1 MFRKFWL
8 DTIFGTIFILSLMW
22 VFSNITQLKIFD
34 IFDPVGEALN
44 DVKLTDVVY
53 SQIREPLPVQEDIL
67 LVNIGLL
74 PRAGIAELTNII
86 NRYEPKVIGMDTFF
100 RVPKDSIGD
109 AMLEQ
114 AFANVDNLVLVNKL
128 IYNPATDGFDSLDVT
143 LPRFTK
149 NADIAFANLIAP
161 GAQHQDDL
169 KNTREFAVQE
179 QAAGETY
186 EAFGVKLVEK
196 YAPEKAEKFIA
207 RGNDVE
213 VINYRGNVMDF
224 GATRYGT
231 TFFALDFTDVFME
244 NFDPSVVKDKIVI
257 MCFMGS
263 QLGDRLSTDDKY
275 YTPINAKY
283 AGKSDADMFGGVI
296 HANIVAMILNE
307 DYVDRMSDK
316 QGIIVGILILF
327 LIVVLFSLIYKTIP
341 TWYDGTTKLI
351 QIVVVL
357 FLMYLTIQVFDSFN
371 YELDLTFTIIAVA
384 FSGDALEVYY
394 GVIKNL
400 LSKQGRKELTKIKK
414 L

>member
-8 DTIFGTIFILSLMW
+8 DTILGTVFILALMGAI
-22 VFSNITQLKIFD
+22 SNITQFQIFD
-34 IFDPVGEALN
+34 IFDPVGEALS

-53 SQIREPLPVQEDIL
+53 SQLREPLPVQEDIV

-86 NRYEPKVIGMDTFF
+86 NKYNPKVIGVDTFF

-109 AMLEQ
+109 AMLEE
-114 AFANVDNLVLVNKL
+114 AFSKVEQLVLVNKL
-128 IYNPATDGFDSLDVT
+128 LYNPESDGFDSLDVT
-143 LPRFTK
+143 LPRFTQY
-149 NADIAFANLIAP
+149 AEVAFANLIAP
-161 GAQHQDDL
+161 GAKEQDDL

-179 QAAGETY
+179 EAAGQTY
-186 EAFGVKLVEK
+186 EAFAVKLAEK

-207 RGNDVE
+207 RDNEVE
-213 VINYRGNVMDF
+213 VINYRGNVMDY

-244 NFDPSVVKDKIVI
+244 NFDSSVIEDKIVI

-263 QLGDRLSTDDKY
+263 QLGDRLSTEDKY
-275 YTPINAKY
+275 YTPINARY
-283 AGKSDADMFGGVI
+283 AGRSDADMFGGVI

-307 DYVDRMSDK
+307 DYVDRMSEN
-316 QGIIVGILILF
+316 QGFVISILILY
-327 LIVVLFSLIYKTIP
+327 ITVVLFTLIYKTIP

-351 QIVVVL
+351 QVIVIL
-357 FLMYLTIQVFDSFN
+357 FFMYLTIQVFDSFN
-371 YELDLTFTIIAVA
+371 YELDLTIAIVAVA
-384 FSGDALEVYY
+384 LSGDALEVYF
-394 GVIKNL
+394 GVVRNL
-400 LSKQGRKELTKIKK
+400 FSKQGRKELTKIKK

>member
-8 DTIFGTIFILSLMW
+8 DTIFGTLFILGLMW
-22 VFSNITQLKIFD
+22 LFQNMTQMKIFD
-34 IFDPVGEALN
+34 MFDPIGEALS

-53 SQIREPLPVQEDIL
+53 SQLREPLPVQEDVV

-74 PRAGIAELTNII
+74 PRAGIAELINII
-86 NRYEPKVIGMDTFF
+86 NDHNPKVIGVDTFF

-109 AMLEQ
+109 AMLEES
-114 AFANVDNLVLVNKL
+114 FSKVENLVLVNKL
-128 IYNPATDGFDSLDVT
+128 LYNPATDAFDSLDVT
-143 LPRFTK
+143 LPRFTQH
-149 NADIAFANLIAP
+149 AEIGFANLIAP
-161 GAQHQDDL
+161 GATQQDDL
-169 KNTREFAVQE
+169 KNTREFAVKERSGDQD
-179 QAAGETY
+179 Y
-186 EAFGVKLVEK
+186 LAFGVKLVDT
-196 YAPEKAEKFIA
+196 YAPEKAEKFVN

-244 NFDPSVVKDKIVI
+244 NFDPSVIEDKIVI

-307 DYVDRMSDK
+307 DYINRMSETK
-316 QGIIVGILILF
+316 GLIIS
-327 LIVVLFSLIYKTIP
+327 VVLLYLTVTLFSLIYKTIP

-351 QIVVVL
+351 QIILIL

-371 YELDLTFTIIAVA
+371 YELDLTIAFIAVA
-384 FSGDALEVYY
+384 LSGDALEVYY

-400 LSKQGRKELTKIKK
+400 LSKQGRKELSKIKK

>member
-1 MFRKFWL
+1 MFRKFWK
-8 DTIFGTIFILSLMW
+8 DTILGTLFVLGLMG
-22 VFSNITQLKIFD
+22 VFSNISQLNIFD
-34 IFDPVGEALN
+34 VFDPIGEALS

-53 SQIREPLPVQEDIL
+53 SQIREPLPVQEDIV
-67 LVNIGLL
+67 LVNIGTL
-74 PRAGIAELTNII
+74 PRAGIAELVNII
-86 NRYEPKVIGMDTFF
+86 NKHNPKVIGVDTFF

-109 AMLEQ
+109 AMLED
-114 AFANVDNLVLVNKL
+114 AFANVGNLVLVNKL
-128 IYNPATDGFDSLDVT
+128 IYNPETDSFDSLDVT

-149 NADIAFANLIAP
+149 HGDVAFANLIAP
-161 GAQHQDDL
+161 GAKTQEDL
-169 KNTREFAVQE
+169 KNTRQFAVQE
-179 QAAGETY
+179 EAAGEVY

-231 TFFALDFTDVFME
+231 TFFALDIPDIFME
-244 NFDPSVVKDKIVI
+244 NFDPSIIEDKIVI

-263 QLGDRLSTDDKY
+263 QLGDRQSTEDKY

-283 AGKSDADMFGGVI
+283 AGRSDADMFGGVI
-296 HANIVAMILNE
+296 HANIVAMLLNE
-307 DYVDRMSDK
+307 DYVDRMSDT
-316 QGIIVGILILF
+316 QSVIVMVLILYAV
-327 LIVVLFSLIYKTIP
+327 IVLFSLIYKTIP

-357 FLMYLTIQVFDSFN
+357 ALMYLTIQVFDSFN
-371 YELDLTFTIIAVA
+371 YELDLTYAIVAVA

-400 LSKQGRKELTKIKK
+400 TSKQGRKELTKIKK

>member
-307 DYVDRMSDK
+307 DYVDRMSDT
-316 QGIIVGILILF
+316 QGIIAGILILF

>member
-128 IYNPATDGFDSLDVT
+128 IYNPASDGFDSLDVT

-307 DYVDRMSDK
+307 DYVDRMSDT
-316 QGIIVGILILF
+316 QGIIAGILILF